1 MLVQP
6 FNPPPFN
13 KHYEGSYTA
22 KGVEWRR
29 ICAIDKAANIKAL
42 LGTERVETVLDIG
55 CGTGSVLSEI
65 RKCGIGT
72 NHQGIDIAD
81 PNEHVDPAAE
91 GMTLLE
97 YDGEA
102 IPFPNSSFDLVYAS
116 HVVEHVLHPRGFL
129 KEISRVAKRLIYL
142 EIPCE
147 LHARTR
153 HSDMQTS
160 LDIGHINSYSP
171 ESFTL
176 LCQTS
181 GLKILNSRLFDH
193 SFNVYAF
200 HASSTK
206 AMLKMKLRRA
216 LLSANPI
223 FASRL
228 FTYHFGV
235 LCEPATL
242 QLL

>member
-6 FNPPPFN
+6 FNPPAYN
-13 KHYEGSYTA
+13 KHYEGSYTTKA
-22 KGVEWRR
+22 VEWRR
-29 ICAIDKAANIKAL
+29 ICAIDKASNIKAL
-42 LGTERVETVLDIG
+42 LGSEPVESVLEIG
-55 CGTGSVLSEI
+55 CGTGAVLSEV
-65 RKCGIGT
+65 RKRGIGT
-72 NHQGIDIAD
+72 NHRGIDLAD
-81 PNEHVDPAAE
+81 PNQHLDPGAHE
-91 GMTLLE
+91 LNLLE
-97 YDGEA
+97 YDGAA
-102 IPFPNSSFDLVYAS
+102 IPFANASFDLVYAS
-116 HVVEHVLHPRGFL
+116 HVVEHVLEPRGFL
-129 KEISRVAKRLIYL
+129 KEITRVAKRLIYL

-153 HSDMQTS
+153 HSDMQTT

-181 GLKILNSRLFDH
+181 GLKIINSQLFDH
-193 SFNVYAF
+193 SFDVHAF

-223 FASRL
+223 LASRL

-235 LCEPATL
+235 LCEPADDL
-242 QLL
+242 R